1 MRGSLLISRGLRG
14 PIKTGGGS
22 GLMRPASLIMGTVPY
37 KIRNHQSNI
46 IMVSTP
52 ALAPN
57 HTSL

>member
-1 MRGSLLISRGLRG
+1 LLISRGLRG